1 LGGKVMMEKE
11 LYELLQKEDKIIQSL
26 ISAAKYKQK
35 VIVQNDYAALEK
47 VNENESMLLSN
58 LDKVSRSQQK
68 LVSRL
73 FDINSLKENG
83 RPRIL
88 SILVTNYKELFN
100 PNQLQKI
107 NELRIVVRNKV
118 KELTGLNHQ
127 NRFLIEHASSLVK
140 ETISLLLK
148 SRKTSLV
155 DRKA

>member
-1 LGGKVMMEKE
+1 MMEKE
-11 LYELLQKEDKIIQSL
+11 LYEMLQKEDKIIQSL
-26 ISAAKYKQK
+26 ISAAKFKQK
-35 VIVQNDYAALEK
+35 VIVQNDYAALEN

-58 LDKVSRSQQK
+58 LDKISRSQQK

-83 RPRIL
+83 KPRVL
-88 SILVTNYKELFN
+88 SILVNDYKELFN
-100 PNQLQKI
+100 PLRLQKI
-107 NELRIVVRNKV
+107 NELRTIVRDKV

>member
-1 LGGKVMMEKE
+1 MMEKE
-11 LYELLQKEDKIIQSL
+11 LYEMLQKEDKIIQSL
-26 ISAAKYKQK
+26 ISSAKFKQK
-35 VIVQNDYAALEK
+35 VIIQNDYAALEN

-58 LDKVSRSQQK
+58 LDKISRSQQK

-83 RPRIL
+83 KPRVL
-88 SILVTNYKELFN
+88 SILVNDYKELFN
-100 PNQLQKI
+100 PNHLQKI
-107 NELRIVVRNKV
+107 NELRTIVRDKV

-155 DRKA
+155 DRKV

>member
-1 LGGKVMMEKE
+1 MEKE

>member
-1 LGGKVMMEKE
+1 MMEKE

>member
-1 LGGKVMMEKE
+1 MEKE
-11 LYELLQKEDKIIQSL
+11 LYDLLQKEDKIILSL
-26 ISAAKYKQK
+26 ISAAKFKQK
-35 VIVQNDYAALEK
+35 VIVQNDYDGLER
-47 VNENESMLLSN
+47 VNTNESSLLSN
-58 LDKVSRSQQK
+58 LDKISRNQQK

-83 RPRIL
+83 KPRIL
-88 SILVTNYKELFN
+88 SILVSEYKELFN
-100 PNQLQKI
+100 PNMLKKI
-107 NELRIVVRNKV
+107 NELRLKVRDQV

-155 DRKA
+155 DRKI